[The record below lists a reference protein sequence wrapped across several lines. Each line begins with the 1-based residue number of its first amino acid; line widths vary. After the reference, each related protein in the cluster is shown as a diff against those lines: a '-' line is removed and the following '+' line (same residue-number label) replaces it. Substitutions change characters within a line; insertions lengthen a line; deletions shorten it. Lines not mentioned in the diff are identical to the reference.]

1 MIGIYKITNII
12 NGKCYIGQS
21 VNIHKRWNNH
31 KSACYNTNAHEYNYY
46 LYRAMR
52 KYGIENFTFEIIE
65 ECSQELLDEREIFWI
80 SYYDSYVNGYNETEG
95 GNYAKHYIKITP
107 QQLTEIDNLLKCSQL
122 SIQEIAD
129 RFQVSYEMIQG
140 INTGRHWHRN
150 NIDYPIGNYI
160 IGLNRNKKSSTANY
174 CIDCGKI
181 ISSNSTRCIECS
193 YKRSRKCERPDSYVL
208 LNMVASMPMTHIG
221 KYFGVSDNTI
231 RKWCDYYGIP
241 KKKKEAQDY
250 LNTINNSN

>member
-65 ECSQELLDEREIFWI
+65 ECEQILLNEREKFWI
-80 SYYDSYVNGYNETEG
+80 SYYDTFKNGYNETEG
-95 GNYAKHYIKITP
+95 GDYAKHYIKITP
-107 QQLTEIDNLLKCSQL
+107 QQLEQIDDLLMDSKL
-122 SIQEIAD
+122 SIQAIAD
-129 RFQVSYEMIQG
+129 KFSVSYEMIQG
-140 INTGRHWHRN
+140 INTGRHWHRD
-150 NIDYPIGNYI
+150 NIDYPIGNYTDS
-160 IGLNRNKKSSTANY
+160 RNEQKFITNF
-174 CIDCGKI
+174 CIDCGKKI
-181 ISSNSTRCIECS
+181 NNTSTRCVSCNQI
-193 YKRSRKCERPDSYVL
+193 YSRKCERPNLHVL
-208 LNMVASMPMTHIG
+208 LNMVASMPMTQIG
-221 KYFGVSDNTI
+221 KYFGVSDNAI

-241 KKKKEAQDY
+241 KKKNEAQDY